1 MVSIKKGKN
10 LKIFSWVL
18 ILALLL
24 LVTGCGGAKQEA
36 EEKGETTVQEVVK
49 PTLVFADAGWDSIRF
64 HNEVAA
70 YIIEKGYGYPTDVMP
85 GSTPITF
92 QGLEKGDIDIYMEAW
107 TTNLPN
113 YDEIIARGNVIELGI
128 NFDDNYQGLYVPTY
142 LIKGD
147 PERGIEALAPD
158 LKTIKE
164 LPKYWE
170 LFKDPED
177 NSKGRI
183 FGAIPGWEVDKILQE
198 KLKNY
203 GILESFNYVSPGSDT
218 ALATS
223 MTKAYEMGE
232 PWVGYYWE
240 PTWIMGLYDMTL
252 LADEKY
258 SDELWNDGYRC
269 EFPPVPVTVCVNKEM
284 LEIAPEV
291 VEFLKNYKTSSALTS
306 EALAYM
312 QENQT
317 SEAEAARWFIKEY
330 EELWTKWVPAEI
342 ADKVKN
348 S

>member
-1 MVSIKKGKN
+1 MKKIVHGKGIKMN
-10 LKIFSWVL
+10 LLVVL
-18 ILALLL
+18 FVLALIMA
-24 LVTGCGGAKQEA
+24 GCGASDQTGKSA
-36 EEKGETTVQEVVK
+36 ETAAPNGDK

-64 HNEVAA
+64 HNEVVR
-70 YIIEKGYGYPTDVMP
+70 YIVEKGYGYPTDVMP

-92 QGLEKGDIDIYMEAW
+92 QGLEKGDIDIYTEVW
-107 TTNLPN
+107 TTNIPN
-113 YDEIIARGNVIELGI
+113 YEPAIARGNVIELGI

-142 LIKGD
+142 LIQGD

-158 LKTIKE
+158 LKSIKD

-183 FGAIPGWEVDKILQE
+183 FGAIPGWAVDQILKE
-198 KLKNY
+198 KLNNY
-203 GILESFNYVSPGSDT
+203 GILETYNYVSPGSDT

-223 MTKAYEMGE
+223 MVKAYEEGK

-269 EFPPVPVTVCVNKEM
+269 EFPPVPCTVCVNKEM

-291 VEFLKNYKTSSALTS
+291 VEFLKNYHTSSALTS

-312 QENQT
+312 QENDAT
-317 SEAEAARWFIKEY
+317 EAEAAQWFIKEY

-342 ADKVKN
+342 AEKVKG
-348 S
+348 